1 MREKRKI
8 LLSQIYNKGD
18 DTKIDVLTLQN
29 VNTTIVQNDFQQI
42 V

>member
-1 MREKRKI
+1 M
-8 LLSQIYNKGD
+8 YNKGD
-18 DTKIDVLTLQN
+18 NTKINVLTLQN